1 MIAHSDSDPGNDHRR
16 LITVESVVDAVAP
29 YITDLSLLRPQE
41 SPEWLWQLAVP
52 HAWQIVQL
60 DMGSVQPTRTAVA
73 HVRADGGWDGCET
86 ISVYRFTGWP
96 PESVVS
102 ENNDCTLRGLGGE
115 SLTTHPL
122 TRPAGQQACAVR
134 SSGYFTAAGR
144 RMWAQYSTYV
154 MSGNTPSAGS
164 LTLHGV
170 FTSADA
176 RARLR
181 DDVTALS
188 DAVHDAF
195 LTAVATV
202 NAEAPTIPIPITEVH
217 PHGS

>member
-1 MIAHSDSDPGNDHRR
+1 MTQPHATPDDRRR
-16 LITVESVVDAVAP
+16 LPSVDSVVDAVAP
-29 YITDLSLLRPQE
+29 YVTDLSLMSPRE
-41 SPEWLWQLAVP
+41 TPEWLQQLAVP
-52 HAWQIVQL
+52 DGWQVVHL
-60 DMGSVQPTRTAVA
+60 DMGSVQPTRTVVA
-73 HVRADGGWDGCET
+73 GARDDGGWDGCET
-86 ISVYRFTGWP
+86 ISVYRFTGSP
-96 PESVVS
+96 PCRVVV
-102 ENNDCTLRGLGGE
+102 EQNDCTLRGFGGE
-115 SLTTHPL
+115 SLTTRPL
-122 TRPAGQQACAVR
+122 TAPAWQKACAVR

-154 MSGNTPSAGS
+154 FDGDTPGRSW
-164 LTLHGV
+164 LTLHGL

-181 DDVTALS
+181 DDVGALS

-202 NAEAPTIPIPITEVH
+202 NAEAPTIPIPVTEAR

>member
-1 MIAHSDSDPGNDHRR
+1 MTHPDSDHRNDHRR

-29 YITDLSLLRPQE
+29 YVTDLSQLRPQE
-41 SPEWLWQLAVP
+41 GPEWLWQLAVP
-52 HAWQIVQL
+52 HTWQVVQL

-73 HVRADGGWDGCET
+73 QVRADGGWDGCET
-86 ISVYRFTGWP
+86 ISVYRFTGSP
-96 PESVVS
+96 PRTVIAEH
-102 ENNDCTLRGLGGE
+102 NDCTLRGLGAE
-115 SLTTHPL
+115 SLTTHQL
-122 TRPAGQQACAVR
+122 TVPEGQQACAVR

-154 MSGNTPSAGS
+154 MEGSTPSAGS
-164 LTLHGV
+164 LTLHGL
-170 FTSADA
+170 FISADA

-181 DDVTALS
+181 DDVTELS

-202 NAEAPTIPIPITEVH
+202 NAEAPTIPIPITEAH
-217 PHGS
+217 RHGS